1 MKMNHNDD
9 FWYDENCPC
18 NGCPSE
24 GACTLEKLACEDF
37 LHYAGTGDRRD
48 ESRSPS
54 AALYRKLF
62 AEDADAE

>member
-1 MKMNHNDD
+1 MTTNNND

-24 GACTLEKLACEDF
+24 GACMLEKLACEDF
-37 LHYAGTGDRRD
+37 LHYAGTGVKRRT
-48 ESRSPS
+48 SRIPS

-62 AEDADAE
+62 AEDADVE